1 MPLSTRATRRLGR
14 RAAPLLVAGVLVGA
28 SAPGTP
34 AGTRAATAGDAPPE
48 RRDVAAVRELDVR
61 TFGARGDGVTDDTA
75 ALQRALDAGAGGVV
89 RVPPGTY
96 LVHADGARDGGSGGI
111 APRSH
116 TRLLLA
122 PGAVL
127 KAMSTSSSDYIVV
140 RIERVSNVVV
150 EGGAIAGERETHP
163 GRDGEWGFGI
173 GIFGATD
180 VTIRDVTVRDCWGD
194 GIFVQEAL
202 PGVSVMSRNIRI
214 ERVLATNNRRQG
226 MSVLGVEG
234 LWVVDSI
241 FENTSGTP
249 PQAGV
254 DIEPGGYGHA
264 VRDVTFQDCVF
275 RNNAGRGFV
284 ADATTGADIADVR
297 VVGGRSHG
305 NGWEGVVF
313 HRVTGG
319 AVLAEMD
326 VSGNGASGVYLHDV
340 SQVTIAGNVIAGN
353 SQRGDAGY
361 HGVHVRGS
369 RAVVVRDNVIRAG
382 SSERR
387 QRHGVVLQGST
398 GVTVSGNDLRGSGR
412 DEEIHDDRRGRN
424 VLAGDRRGRP

>member
-1 MPLSTRATRRLGR
+1 MTLSTRTTHGLRRR
-14 RAAPLLVAGVLVGA
+14 SAPLLAAGLLLTA
-28 SAPGTP
+28 AAPG
-34 AGTRAATAGDAPPE
+34 E
-48 RRDVAAVRELDVR
+48 VDVR
-61 TFGARGDGVTDDTA
+61 SFGARGDGVADDTA

-89 RVPPGTY
+89 RVPAGTY
-96 LVHADGARDGGSGGI
+96 LVHADGFRDGGRGGI
-111 APRSH
+111 TPRSH

-127 KAMSTSSSDYIVV
+127 KAKSTSSSDYVVV

-150 EGGAIAGERETHP
+150 EGGTIAGERETHR
-163 GRDGEWGFGI
+163 GSEGEWGFGI

-194 GIFVQEAL
+194 GIFVEEAL

-214 ERVLATNNRRQG
+214 ERVLATSNRRQG

-234 LWVVDSI
+234 LRVVDSI

-264 VRDVTFQDCVF
+264 VRDVTFQGCVF
-275 RNNAGRGFV
+275 RNNAGRGIV
-284 ADATTGADIADVR
+284 ADATSGADIADVR
-297 VVGGRSHG
+297 IVGGRSHG
-305 NGWEGVVF
+305 NGWEGVAF

-319 AVLAEMD
+319 AVLAGME
-326 VSGNGASGVYLHDV
+326 VSGNGASGVYVHDA
-340 SQVTIAGNVIAGN
+340 SEVTIAGNVITGN
-353 SQRGDAGY
+353 SQRGDGY

-369 RAVVVRDNVIRAG
+369 RAVVLRDNVIRAG
-382 SSERR
+382 TSARR
-387 QRHGVVLQGST
+387 HRHGVVLQGST

-412 DEEIHDDRRGRN
+412 EGDLHDDRRGRN
-424 VLAGDRRGRP
+424 VLAGDQPGAGGAR